1 VSIDEQQGL
10 IGKRSLVAKEIA
22 EIRALASLCEQEE
35 QLHMRIDWTLLQR
48 RDGQQ
53 VNDFLYYSDGR
64 LVGYLGLDGSG
75 GSPSEVVGMVDPAYR
90 RRGIC
95 SSLLKAAFAEC
106 RTREQPYLI
115 LICER
120 SSRSGQAFMRALD
133 ATYSESEHEM
143 WLTAAAQKD
152 RGGDDRLSI
161 RPFRSDE
168 LDALVLAQA
177 ESFGE
182 DKEYMRERVL
192 MRLQQPNSRYYLA
205 VLGTHDVGCEE
216 PVGACRL
223 DYLLQYPQTDR
234 RDRANRIPPLAS
246 SRADNS
252 IRETPN
258 RSSDFALGESV
269 GIYSFGVRS
278 AYQGRGYGRQI
289 LTEMIRLLHEQGQQH
304 IMLDVESNNTRAFN
318 LYSSLGFT
326 IYATYDYYILAA

>member
-1 VSIDEQQGL
+1 MSIDERQGL
-10 IGKRSLVAKEIA
+10 VGKRSLTEGEIA
-22 EIRALASLCEQEE
+22 EIRALALLCEQEE

-53 VNDFLYYSDGR
+53 VNDFLYYSAGR
-64 LVGYLGLDGSG
+64 LVGYLGLDGGG
-75 GSPSEVVGMVDPAYR
+75 GSPSEVVAMVDPAYR

-120 SSRSGQAFMRALD
+120 SSRSGQAFLRALN

-143 WLTAAAQKD
+143 WLTEAAQKE

-168 LDALVLAQA
+168 LDALVLVQA

-182 DKEYMRERVL
+182 SKEYMRERVL
-192 MRLQQPNSRYYLA
+192 MHLQQPDSRYYLA
-205 VLGTHDVGCEE
+205 VLGTPDVGCEE

-223 DYLLQYPQTDR
+223 D
-234 RDRANRIPPLAS
+234 
-246 SRADNS
+246 
-252 IRETPN
+252 
-258 RSSDFALGESV
+258 ALGTSV

-289 LTEMIRLLHEQGQQH
+289 LTEMIRLLHEQGHQH
-304 IMLDVESNNTRAFN
+304 ILLDVESENTRAFN
-318 LYSSLGFT
+318 LYRSLGFT
-326 IYATYDYYILAA
+326 IYATYDYYILAG